1 MVKIKCTCM
10 RTHSLFAFHNV
21 PLPEVKMDIMV
32 SVRIPLVSASVSASA
47 SASHFFTHIKLS
59 LEPVGGISSNLHGYI
74 VRTSLRVN

>member
-32 SVRIPLVSASVSASA
+32 SVRITLVSASVSASA
-47 SASHFFTHIKLS
+47 SASHFLYPH
-59 LEPVGGISSNLHGYI
+59 
-74 VRTSLRVN
+74 